1 MAGPTLPT
9 TWTELCNAALARLNV
24 GTISDY
30 DSDTGPLAVSCRR
43 HLPLILEEILA
54 GFDWNGV
61 SKRAQLNENA
71 TPPTFEYD
79 HAYDL
84 PTDFVRFCGED
95 DEDVEEYIVEGKQI
109 LTDADAVYI
118 RYVFR
123 PATFSDL
130 PAYILPAV
138 VAGLAARLC
147 KPLTSNDR
155 LQAEVQDEYENPA
168 TGALARAQAVD
179 ARFNQSIPP
188 NQETHIWHDELR

>member
-9 TWTELCNAALARLNV
+9 TWTELCNAALARLHV
-24 GTISDY
+24 GDISDY
-30 DSDTGPLAVSCRR
+30 DSDSSNIADSCRL

-61 SKRAQLNENA
+61 SKRAELSENE
-71 TPPTFEYD
+71 TPPAFGYD

-84 PTDFVRFCGED
+84 PSDFVRFCGED
-95 DEDVEEYIVEGKQI
+95 NVDVEEYIVEGNQI
-109 LTDADAVYI
+109 LTNADEVYI

-123 PATFSDL
+123 PAAFGDL
-130 PAYILPAV
+130 PAYILPAI

-147 KPLTSNDR
+147 KPLTSNDK
-155 LQAEVQDEYENPA
+155 LQAEIQREYNDPVV
-168 TGALARAQAVD
+168 GILARVQAVD

-188 NQETHIWHDELR
+188 NQGDHIWHDELR